1 MKKTIAF
8 ALLGTLSCCAQI
20 VLPEGTKVRVRL
32 DQNISSATA
41 VEGQTVEFSATDAVR
56 VGDSVVIA
64 DGARVTGVITQAHEK
79 RRLGRAGKLDFSI
92 DRVRTVDNQ
101 WVPLRYTVTT
111 KSGQSHAVRTGVLTA
126 GVAAV
131 FWPAAPVML
140 LWKGQ
145 DVNIN
150 RGVTF
155 DVFTDTNHAIGA
167 ATAAVGISPGP
178 VAPPP
183 PPAMA
188 AGAAAS
194 MPAASATVSITSPS
208 ASAEIEVDGV
218 FVGNTPTTLQ
228 LSNGQHRIVV
238 KSGTKSWQ
246 RTLQI
251 SSGSTV
257 SLNAPLQ

>member
-1 MKKTIAF
+1 MKKTIALAF
-8 ALLGTLSCCAQI
+8 LTALTCCAQI
-20 VLPEGTKVRVRL
+20 VLPEGTKLRVRL

-41 VEGQTVEFSATDAVR
+41 EEGQTVEFSATDSVR
-56 VGDSVVIA
+56 VGDTVVIA
-64 DGARVTGVITQAHEK
+64 EGARVTGVVTEAHEK

-101 WVPLRYTVTT
+101 WVPLRYSVTK
-111 KSGQSHAVRTGVLTA
+111 KSGQSHAVRTGILTA

-145 DVNIN
+145 DVTIN

-167 ATAAVGISPGP
+167 ATAAAGISPGP

-183 PPAMA
+183 APNMA
-188 AGAAAS
+188 PGGNGGPSAA
-194 MPAASATVSITSPS
+194 ATVSITSSS
-208 ASAEIEVDGV
+208 ATAEIEVDGA
-218 FVGNTPTTLQ
+218 FVGSTPTTLQ
-228 LSNGQHRIVV
+228 LATGQHRVVV
-238 KSGTKSWQ
+238 KSGAKSWQ
-246 RTLQI
+246 RTLQV
-251 SSGSTV
+251 SSGSTI